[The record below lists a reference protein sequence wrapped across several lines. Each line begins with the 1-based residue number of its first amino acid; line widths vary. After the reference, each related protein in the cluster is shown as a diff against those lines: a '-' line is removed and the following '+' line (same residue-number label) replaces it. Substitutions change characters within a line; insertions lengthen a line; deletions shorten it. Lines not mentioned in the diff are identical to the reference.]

1 MQKHGLFQVESY
13 EQEIK
18 NDSVLQGLVK
28 GEISG
33 FFKNIVEFNRESIKG
48 TFVEEKLD
56 EMKNRH

>member
-33 FFKNIVEFNRESIKG
+33 FFKNIVEFNRENIRG